1 MSVFENLTVVKG
13 LMNIIREVVS
23 ISNLFTTKVIRG
35 MSEAL
40 GLKSLALSPF

>member
-23 ISNLFTTKVIRG
+23 ISNPFTTKVIRG

>member
-23 ISNLFTTKVIRG
+23 ISNAFPTKVIRG